1 MSRHASGGA
10 GTQRGRC
17 EMNGFTAIPQWTLK
31 PAPGIGEH
39 QTAVPVELVAEL
51 RRLAHGL
58 EAPLSAVLLTAHA
71 KVLGALSGERE
82 VWTGYAAEGSA
93 PLPCRLTIGRRSWRE
108 VLLET
113 AGAES
118 DLLSHSGSA
127 ADELR
132 REFGPTEP
140 LFETVFALDG
150 GGGELPD
157 PTV

>member
-1 MSRHASGGA
+1 MSRQARGGA
-10 GTQRGRC
+10 GTRRGRC
-17 EMNGFTAIPQWTLK
+17 EMNGFTAVPQWTIQ

-39 QTAVPVELVAEL
+39 AAEVPVELVAEL

-58 EAPLSAVLLTAHA
+58 KAPLSAVLLTAHA
-71 KVLGALSGERE
+71 KVLGALSGEPE

-108 VLLET
+108 VLLEA

-118 DLLSHSGSA
+118 DLLSHRGSP

-132 REFGPTEP
+132 RKLGLTEP